1 MSSTKEEKII
11 TPKQCKSA
19 RAYLSWSQQD
29 LADKVRVVQKTITD
43 FERGVTTPQRR
54 IAEDIKT
61 IFQEAGIKNYDIQQ
75 WWGLLGPANVDP
87 KIQSFINT
95 SVNKALQSE
104 ELIKFLA
111 TDGGKTKPMSVTDFT
126 ALVHDGLKRW
136 AEIAK
141 QTGITAQ

>member
-54 IAEDIKT
+54 IAEDIQT
-61 IFQEAGIKNYDIQQ
+61 IFQEAGIKFENDDEGQ
-75 WWGLLGPANVDP
+75 GTKLLKEFDDND
-87 KIQSFINT
+87 
-95 SVNKALQSE
+95 NK
-104 ELIKFLA
+104 
-111 TDGGKTKPMSVTDFT
+111 
-126 ALVHDGLKRW
+126 
-136 AEIAK
+136 
-141 QTGITAQ
+141 